1 MLAVTA
7 ATFYDA
13 YSKKGD
19 KDTGLALAYCVWY
32 SWILVPAVAGNS
44 FATALSPEVARCAF
58 SNAMHLRD
66 EKEKAVVVALRDRH
80 VNNRFWGNWLQGQEG
95 DGEHEKTFDAF
106 VDKVGKDVQFW
117 VLFSAGQFVGWCC
130 VAVATGAAT
139 TIT

>member
-80 VNNRFWGNWLQGQEG
+80 VNNRF
-95 DGEHEKTFDAF
+95 
-106 VDKVGKDVQFW
+106 
-117 VLFSAGQFVGWCC
+117 
-130 VAVATGAAT
+130 
-139 TIT
+139 